1 MQINSFLISCLKIIF
16 FFYFYSFLMV
26 NNKTLVRILFEQIN
40 QFEILS
46 SLFMLLCSTL
56 GVICSLIFIGKVW
69 IHHRCT
75 LSILIDFNSA
85 LAGIIIN
92 IIYASQAVYQLLS
105 GTSDSL
111 CVFRGFLLHCST
123 GLFYHT
129 LCIQAF
135 YRLFVTVY
143 ARRRYLQSTSFILSL
158 VIIQWIISITFAIPI
173 LLMNRI
179 KFQPVS
185 RICQV

>member
-1 MQINSFLISCLKIIF
+1 MDAFQ
-16 FFYFYSFLMV
+16 
-26 NNKTLVRILFEQIN
+26 T
-40 QFEILS
+40 LS
-46 SLFMLLCSTL
+46 SIFMLLCSII
-56 GVICSLIFIGKVW
+56 GIICSFIFIV
-69 IHHRCT
+69 IVAIDRRCRT
-75 LSILIDFNSA
+75 LIILITFNTA
-85 LAGIIIN
+85 LAGFIIN
-92 IIYASQAVYQLLS
+92 IVYASQAVYQLLS
-105 GTSDSL
+105 ETSDSL
-111 CVFRGFLLHCST
+111 CPFRGFLLHCST

-143 ARRRYLQSTSFILSL
+143 ARRKYLQSTPFILSL
-158 VIIQWIISITFAIPI
+158 VIIQWLISITFAIPI